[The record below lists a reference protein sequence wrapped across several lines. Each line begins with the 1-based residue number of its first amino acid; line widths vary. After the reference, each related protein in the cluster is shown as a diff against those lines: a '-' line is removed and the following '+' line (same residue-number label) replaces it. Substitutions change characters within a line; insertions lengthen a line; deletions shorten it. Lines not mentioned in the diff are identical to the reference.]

1 MSKDR
6 LAAAIHA
13 AALITVTMILPG
25 VAQAEEFAR
34 VLAVKPVVERVETP
48 VEECRDEQVTR
59 QKPVKDNSQITGTVL
74 GAVAGGLLGDKLGGR
89 GDNTGARIAG
99 AVAGGYAGNK
109 TQEHIQK
116 NATET
121 VTERACRTSTQVSER
136 TAGYD
141 VTYSL
146 RGQTGQVRMDYDPGA
161 AIPVENG
168 RLVLTRGQ

>member
-1 MSKDR
+1 MRKDR
-6 LAAAIHA
+6 RAAAIHA

-59 QKPVKDNSQITGTVL
+59 QKPVKDNSQIPGTVL
-74 GAVAGGLLGDKLGGR
+74 GAVAGGLLGDKLGGH
-89 GDNTGARIAG
+89 GENTGARIAG

-121 VTERACRTSTQVSER
+121 VTERVCRTSTQVSER